1 MIGRALWFAALAAV
15 ALLTAGLQ
23 LDLHAGSAPGLAPL
37 VPAPL
42 RNFAQVEVTARA
54 LGSPDT
60 AVALAEAERLVHRRP
75 APAEYLALLALAQAR
90 AGQSEAAG
98 RTIQIAGQRG
108 WREPA
113 TQEAVLR
120 LALAAGD
127 KPEAARRYVAL
138 FLNAATPN
146 ALLEALGPAVLDEPG
161 GLGQQTMV
169 AVIVGGER
177 WHSTFLRRGAL
188 VMPPAAFAAIASE
201 AMERNAGFDC
211 RVLGQTVTALGQRDK
226 GAAARLRAAA
236 ARRCP
241 GTDPA

>member
-1 MIGRALWFAALAAV
+1 MIGRALWFAALAGI

-23 LDLHAGSAPGLAPL
+23 LDVHSGSAPGMAPL
-37 VPAPL
+37 VPTPL

-54 LGSPDT
+54 LRGTDT
-60 AVALAEAERLVHRRP
+60 AAALAEAERLVHRRP

-90 AGQSEAAG
+90 AGQEAAAG

-108 WREPA
+108 WRELA

-138 FLNAATPN
+138 FLNQRTPN
-146 ALLEALGPAVLDEPG
+146 PLLEALGPAVLDEPG
-161 GLGQQTMV
+161 GLGQRTMV
-169 AVIVGGER
+169 AMIVGGER

-188 VMPPAAFAAIASE
+188 VMPPAAFSTIAAE
-201 AMERNAGFDC
+201 AMARNAAFDC
-211 RVLGQTVTALGQRDK
+211 GVLGQAVATLDQRDK
-226 GAAARLRAAA
+226 DAAARLSEAA

-241 GTDPA
+241 GPDPS